1 MAVNI
6 SSIVMNIVCL
16 YFVPV
21 LMLGVILVCLCLA
34 FPVFRLCIPILNLYV
49 SIEHA
54 ILFVYIYY
62 LYLLVLFIYI
72 GVEAAISSS
81 LFILLLLS
89 CFCSLLVSF
98 ALLFVLGFWFLPL
111 FPDLFIRCIPFVWFL
126 PWLFLLSVM
135 LF

>member
-1 MAVNI
+1 MSNI
-6 SSIVMNIVCL
+6 IINIISL
-16 YFVPV
+16 YFSLV
-21 LMLGVILVCLCLA
+21 LVFGVVLVCLCLA
-34 FPVFRLCIPILNLYV
+34 FRVFRLCIPILNLYV

-98 ALLFVLGFWFLPL
+98 ALLFVLGFWFFTPISR
-111 FPDLFIRCIPFVWFL
+111 FIYSL
-126 PWLFLLSVM
+126 
-135 LF
+135 